1 MKILFDGRVFSH
13 TNFTGVENYSKILY
27 QELSKNENIT
37 LLKPKSKNKVL
48 QHLWEHLLLPW
59 KSRKYNLLF
68 SPANVAPIWKPKNTK
83 LVITLHDNAFI
94 THPQSIS
101 KLFYFYYKHTIPK
114 SLKIADR
121 VITISEFSRLEIIKS
136 YPFVEDKIEVIYNGV
151 DRKQFY
157 PIDKNKKEKY
167 ILFVGSLN
175 PRKNFLSLIQ
185 AFEKISTNID
195 IKLKIVGNFADVFA
209 LSIEEQDTIKTAKE
223 NNRIVFL
230 ENIDNKQLVE
240 LYQKALI
247 FIFPSTYEG
256 FGLPPL
262 EAMACGTPVIS
273 SNVASL
279 PEVCGDSVVYID
291 PFNVDDIAKKIDSL
305 LQDISL
311 QNKLRDLGLG
321 RVKNFSWSR
330 SAKEHI
336 QIFKEAVRE

>member
-27 QELSKNENIT
+27 QEFLKSENIT
-37 LLKPKSKNKVL
+37 LLKPKSKNKIL
-48 QHLWEHLLLPW
+48 QHLWEHLILPW
-59 KSRKYNLLF
+59 KGRKYDLLF
-68 SPANVAPIWKPKNTK
+68 SPANIAPIWKFKNTK

-94 THPQSIS
+94 THPQTVST
-101 KLFYFYYKHTIPK
+101 LFYFYYKYTIPR

-121 VITISEFSRLEIIKS
+121 IITISEFSKSEIIKS
-136 YPFVEDKIEVIYNGV
+136 YPFVKDKIEVIYNGV
-151 DRKQFY
+151 DIKQFY
-157 PIDKNKKEKY
+157 PINKNKKDRY

-185 AFEKISTNID
+185 AFEKISLNID
-195 IKLKIVGNFADVFA
+195 IKLKIVGNFGDIFA
-209 LSIEEQDTIKTAKE
+209 LSIEEQDIIKIAKE
-223 NNRIVFL
+223 NSRIVFL

-247 FIFPSTYEG
+247 FVFPSTYEG

-273 SNVASL
+273 SNMASL

-291 PFNVDDIAKKIDSL
+291 PFDIDDIAQKIGSL
-305 LQDISL
+305 LQDVSL
-311 QNKLRDLGLG
+311 QNRLRYMGLE
-321 RVKNFSWSR
+321 RVKNFSWEK
-330 SAKEHI
+330 SAKEHM
-336 QIFKEAVRE
+336 QNFKEVVKE